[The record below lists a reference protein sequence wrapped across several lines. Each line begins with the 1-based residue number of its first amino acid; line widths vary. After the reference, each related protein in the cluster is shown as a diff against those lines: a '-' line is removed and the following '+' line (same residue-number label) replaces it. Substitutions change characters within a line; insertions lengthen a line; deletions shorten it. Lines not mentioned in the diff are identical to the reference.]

1 MDAGVEGYFPTAN
14 QDQSAGG
21 DPFHRRSLLWQHG
34 EPAVIPASNPK
45 PIEIPNQESIN
56 MNNNNTVGVAPT
68 ILRLHPGLDQGQL
81 EIIGHLDGPTLG
93 IAGPGAGK
101 TLAVALRGA
110 NILLQ
115 GRARPEELVLCTYS
129 RAAAGELRQR
139 FITLAT
145 DASCGG
151 DLSRVRIVTIHG
163 LCRRILHSDARR
175 AGLRPSFAVLNED
188 EQERFLLR
196 RFADVF
202 APDLDVLEREGWHW
216 KEPHL
221 VIRHARKYFERICDE
236 LIDPGELTG
245 SWDPFHVALGRC
257 YLRYRELLQD
267 EGNADFDHLQR
278 WAAELLEDDRIA
290 DPISDGIRHLVCDE
304 YQDTS
309 HVEELLL
316 LRLSRAHGN
325 ICVVGDDDQ
334 SIYRFRGASVQN
346 LLEFVDHFSHCRTVA
361 LNVNYRSHPDIVDCY
376 DRWMATAADWS
387 NPDAGGRP
395 FRYPKSITPHNP
407 GAYRDY
413 PAVIAVEGRD
423 VGDEG
428 RRLAELVQFLKCK
441 QVIAE
446 YDQVALLLH
455 SVKGPKAAGYLDAL
469 ERAGISVN
477 RATSGAGGHRWAGT
491 RRGVIVTTIHQA
503 KGREW
508 DVVMVGSL
516 NFDNPNVDP
525 VGRELGSYRRRP
537 AFEPAGRIADFDHAR
552 QHYVAFSRPRG
563 LLVLT
568 GSGPVHPR
576 FEGIWNDL
584 PRWAEMDATSLAAL
598 ARQRFR
604 PPESAVVTEQAPGP
618 VRVIPYLRRLD
629 VWVGRAAPAATKAGL
644 QEKRR
649 P

>member
-1 MDAGVEGYFPTAN
+1 M
-14 QDQSAGG
+14 
-21 DPFHRRSLLWQHG
+21 RS
-34 EPAVIPASNPK
+34 
-45 PIEIPNQESIN
+45 
-56 MNNNNTVGVAPT
+56 
-68 ILRLHPGLDQGQL
+68 
-81 EIIGHLDGPTLG
+81 
-93 IAGPGAGK
+93 
-101 TLAVALRGA
+101 
-110 NILLQ
+110 
-115 GRARPEELVLCTYS
+115 C
-129 RAAAGELRQR
+129 
-139 FITLAT
+139 
-145 DASCGG
+145 
-151 DLSRVRIVTIHG
+151 
-163 LCRRILHSDARR
+163 
-175 AGLRPSFAVLNED
+175 
-188 EQERFLLR
+188 
-196 RFADVF
+196 
-202 APDLDVLEREGWHW
+202 
-216 KEPHL
+216 
-221 VIRHARKYFERICDE
+221 
-236 LIDPGELTG
+236 
-245 SWDPFHVALGRC
+245 
-257 YLRYRELLQD
+257 
-267 EGNADFDHLQR
+267 
-278 WAAELLEDDRIA
+278 
-290 DPISDGIRHLVCDE
+290 
-304 YQDTS
+304 
-309 HVEELLL
+309 LL
-316 LRLSRAHGN
+316 LRLSRTHGN

-346 LLEFVDHFSHCRTVA
+346 LLEFADHFSHCRTVA
-361 LNVNYRSHPDIVDCY
+361 LNVNYRSHPDIVDFY

-395 FRYPKSITPHNP
+395 FRYPKSITPHDP

>member
-1 MDAGVEGYFPTAN
+1 MDADLEGYVPAA
-14 QDQSAGG
+14 DQEESAGG
-21 DPFHRRSLLWQHG
+21 DPFHRRSLLWQRG
-34 EPAVIPASNPK
+34 EPAVIPASNPN

-56 MNNNNTVGVAPT
+56 MNNNTVGVAPA

-81 EIIGHLDGPTLG
+81 QIIGHLDGPTLG

-101 TLAVALRGA
+101 TLAVALRGT
-110 NILLQ
+110 NILLL

-139 FITLAT
+139 ITTLAT
-145 DASCGG
+145 AAGYTG

-175 AGLRPSFAVLNED
+175 AGLRSSFAVLNED
-188 EQERFLLR
+188 EQWRLLLR
-196 RFADVF
+196 RFDDVF
-202 APDLDVLEREGWHW
+202 GPDLDVLEREGWRW
-216 KEPHL
+216 GEPRL

-236 LIDPGELTG
+236 FIDPGELIS

-257 YLRYRELLQD
+257 YCRYRDLLLD
-267 EGNADFDHLQR
+267 EARSDFDHLQR
-278 WAAELLEDDRIA
+278 WAAELLEDDRVA
-290 DPISDGIRHLVCDE
+290 DPIAAGIRHLVCDE

-309 HVEELLL
+309 HIEERLLR
-316 LRLSRAHGN
+316 RLSRTHGN

-334 SIYRFRGASVQN
+334 SIYRFRGASVRN
-346 LLEFVDHFSHCRTVA
+346 LLEFSDRFASCRTVA
-361 LNVNYRSHPDIVDCY
+361 LNVNYRSHADIVDCY

-387 NPDAGGRP
+387 NPDPGGRP
-395 FRYPKSITPHNP
+395 FRHPKSITPHNP

-428 RRLAELVQFLKCK
+428 RRLAELVQFLKYK

-455 SVKGPKAAGYLDAL
+455 SVKEPKAVGYLDAL
-469 ERAGISVN
+469 ERAGIPVN
-477 RATSGAGGHRWAGT
+477 RAPSGSGGRRWAGT
-491 RRGVIVTTIHQA
+491 HPGVIVTTIHQA

-508 DVVMVGSL
+508 DVVIVGSL
-516 NFDNPNVDP
+516 NFNNPNVDP
-525 VGRELGSYRRRP
+525 VGRELACYCRRP

-552 QHYVAFSRPRG
+552 QHYVAFSRPRS

-568 GSGPVHPR
+568 ASGPVHPR
-576 FEGIWNDL
+576 FDSIWNDL
-584 PRWAEMDATSLAAL
+584 PRWDRMDRRSL

-604 PPESAVVTEQAPGP
+604 PATAPPELP
-618 VRVIPYLRRLD
+618 RVIPYLKRLD
-629 VWVGRAAPAATKAGL
+629 VWVGRAEPAATRAEL
-644 QEKRR
+644 RMPADLR
-649 P
+649 S

>member
-14 QDQSAGG
+14 QEESAGG
-21 DPFHRRSLLWQHG
+21 DPFHRRSLLWQRG
-34 EPAVIPASNPK
+34 EPAVIPASFSN

-56 MNNNNTVGVAPT
+56 MNINTMGVAPA

-101 TLAVALRGA
+101 TLAVALRGT

-145 DASCGG
+145 DAGCGG
-151 DLSRVRIVTIHG
+151 DLSRVRIGTIHG
-163 LCRRILHSDARR
+163 LCRRILRSHARR
-175 AGLRPSFAVLNED
+175 AGLRPRFAVLNED
-188 EQERFLLR
+188 EQGRFLLR
-196 RFADVF
+196 HYNGVF
-202 APDLDVLEREGWHW
+202 GPDLDVLEREGWRW
-216 KEPHL
+216 EEPRL
-221 VIRHARKYFERICDE
+221 VIRHGRKYFERICDE

-257 YLRYRELLQD
+257 YLRYRDLLLD
-267 EGNADFDHLQR
+267 KGNTDFDHLQR

-290 DPISDGIRHLVCDE
+290 DPISDGIRYLVCDE

-309 HVEELLL
+309 HIEERLLR
-316 LRLSRAHGN
+316 RLSRAHGN

-346 LLEFVDHFSHCRTVA
+346 LLEFADHFSHCRTVA
-361 LNVNYRSHPDIVDCY
+361 LNVNYRSHPDIVDFY

-387 NPDAGGRP
+387 NRDPQGRP
-395 FRYPKSITPHNP
+395 FRHPKSITPHDP
-407 GAYRDY
+407 GAYQDY

-455 SVKGPKAAGYLDAL
+455 SVNGPKAGGYVDAL
-469 ERAGISVN
+469 QQAGISVN
-477 RATSGAGGHRWAGT
+477 HAPSGAGGHRHRTGT

-525 VGRELGSYRRRP
+525 VGRELGSYCRRP

-576 FEGIWNDL
+576 FERIWNDL

-604 PPESAVVTEQAPGP
+604 PPKSAVVTEQTPGP

-629 VWVGRAAPAATKAGL
+629 VWVGRAAPAATDAGL
-644 QEKRR
+644 QAKRR